1 MTPLPPLAGL
11 RAAVEAAGALVLS
24 SFGKTAVTTK
34 SDGTPLT
41 QADLASSAVL
51 RRSLGALLPSA
62 GWLCEE
68 TPDDAGRL
76 SREFV
81 WIVDP
86 LDGTK
91 EFSTGVPQ
99 FAVSVGLVRDGAPIG
114 GAVFNPAAGQGG
126 VAMGGAV
133 EFWGFGRLPAP
144 AKNLS
149 EARVSVS
156 RSETADGS
164 LADLLP
170 RLGLASCEPIGGV
183 SYKLLR
189 AAAGLE
195 HLTFAVQPRSE
206 WDVCGGAALLAAAGK
221 TYRRLDGVPVRFNNR
236 DTRVRSG
243 AAGGDPVLVAQML
256 EVIESG
262 KACS

>member
-1 MTPLPPLAGL
+1 MTALPPLAGL
-11 RAAVEAAGALVLS
+11 RAAVEAAGAVVLS
-24 SFGKTAVTTK
+24 HFGTATVTTK
-34 SDGTPLT
+34 ADGSPLT
-41 QADLASSAVL
+41 QADLASQDVL
-51 RRSLGALLPSA
+51 RRALGALLPEA

-68 TPDDAGRL
+68 TPDDARRL

-81 WIVDP
+81 WVVDP

-91 EFSTGVPQ
+91 EFASGVPQ
-99 FAVSVGLVRDGAPIG
+99 FAVSIGLTRDGVPVG
-114 GAVFNPAAGQGG
+114 GAVFNPASGQGG
-126 VAMGGAV
+126 ASMGGAV

-149 EARVSVS
+149 EARASVS
-156 RSETADGS
+156 RTETADGS
-164 LADLLP
+164 LAELLP

-221 TYRRLDGVPVRFNNR
+221 VYRRLDGVPVRFNSP